1 MEQEGLNN
9 MGNRKVA
16 SSRFLG
22 CLVFLSAL
30 SIFTS
35 VSCTSVNETGV
46 SGNEASEDE
55 SVKLPDSAYRI
66 QSGDIV
72 LIDVWRVQVLS
83 QKVKIG
89 MDGTFVYP
97 LIGTVPA
104 QGKTVDE
111 LRAYLT
117 KALTDG
123 YLVDPVVTVTI
134 DTKTQRFF
142 VVGEVKQPGAF
153 TLEEK
158 IDVHQAIITA
168 GGFTD
173 FASRSVKII
182 RKRGSE
188 KKVIGINI
196 NHFTEQGKTDREADI
211 QAGDTV
217 VVRKKLI

>member
-1 MEQEGLNN
+1 MWVKNT
-9 MGNRKVA
+9 M
-16 SSRFLG
+16 SSW
-22 CLVFLSAL
+22 VFYRPILLSAL
-30 SIFTS
+30 SIFVLTS
-35 VSCTSVNETGV
+35 CAGVQETGV
-46 SGNEASEDE
+46 FKDE
-55 SVKLPDSAYRI
+55 VSKEESTKSPDSAYRI
-66 QSGDIV
+66 QPGDLV

-83 QKVKIG
+83 QKVKVG

-104 QGKTVDE
+104 RDKTVDE

-117 KALTDG
+117 KALSDG

-158 IDVHQAIITA
+158 IDVYQAIITA

-173 FASRSVKII
+173 FASKSVNII
-182 RKRGSE
+182 RKSGGR

-196 NHFTEQGKTDREADI
+196 GRFTKEGRSNPEAEI

-217 VVRKKLI
+217 VVKKRLL